1 MKKITTFLIAAA
13 LAASMAV
20 PTSAYGLLFSRL
32 SFETNGGNEINTTLT
47 TLGMKIDLSK
57 YVTEREGYT
66 FIGWFADEELT
77 EAVTEIK
84 AGSVSK
90 LYAGWEEI
98 VIEEPVEDNTE
109 VVEGETTEG
118 EVVEGEATEDET
130 AESEVIEDAVAD
142 GEVAE
147 DTASDAE

>member
-57 YVTEREGYT
+57 YITEREGYT

-98 VIEEPVEDNTE
+98 VIEEPVEDDT
-109 VVEGETTEG
+109 

-130 AESEVIEDAVAD
+130 AESEVTEDAVAD
-142 GEVAE
+142 GEIAE